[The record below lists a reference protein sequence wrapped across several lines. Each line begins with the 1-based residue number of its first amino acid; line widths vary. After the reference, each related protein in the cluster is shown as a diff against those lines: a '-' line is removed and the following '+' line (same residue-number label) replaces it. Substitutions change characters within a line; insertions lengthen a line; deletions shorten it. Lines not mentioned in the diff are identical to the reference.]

1 MCVRVM
7 CLGDSNTYGYDPC
20 SDWGGCYPDG
30 CCWVDLLAE
39 STGWEVINAGEN
51 GRGIPVR
58 EYELR
63 QFDQMPSVDLLIIM
77 LGTNDLLMGAD
88 VDTVTARMEAF
99 LTRVALEKEKIWV
112 IAPPP
117 VRSGTWVTEESTVS
131 ASRQLAGCYQ
141 KLARRLGVCF
151 ADAGRWHIALAF
163 DGVHFTEAGHKAFAA
178 GLGGELVRHQGR
190 GIAKINQSKLKP
202 E

>member
-7 CLGDSNTYGYDPC
+7 CLGDSNTYGYDPY

-51 GRGIPVR
+51 GREIPVG

-63 QFDQMPSVDLLIIM
+63 QFGQMPSVDLLIVM
-77 LGTNDLLMGAD
+77 LGTNDLLMGAG

-99 LTRVALEKEKIWV
+99 LTRLELEKEKIWL

-117 VRSGTWVTEESTVS
+117 VKPGEWVAGEYLVS
-131 ASRQLAGCYQ
+131 ASVQLAGRYQ
-141 KLARRLGVCF
+141 KLARRLGVRF
-151 ADAGRWHIALAF
+151 ADAGKWHIALAF

-178 GLGGELVRHQGR
+178 GLGRELVSDQGQAR
-190 GIAKINQSKLKP
+190 ANLDRSKFKS
-202 E
+202 